1 MTSRPEMLAS
11 DQASH
16 SDAVDSTHLTFDAQ
30 DGDALVKLTGTM
42 KWFDATRGF
51 GFLVSDQAK
60 GDVLVHFSVLKEHD
74 RRSLPEGAVVECL
87 VAEQERGLQ
96 ARKILSIDLSTAL
109 VPDTGRTRGSGDRV
123 DPAALLSDAGAFEPV
138 RVKWFNRLKGYG
150 FLVREDDDSEDIFIH
165 METVR
170 RGGMTD
176 LGPDEPLRARV
187 AAGRKGPLA
196 VEVEPR

>member
-1 MTSRPEMLAS
+1 MTSRREMLAN
-11 DQASH
+11 DASPRG
-16 SDAVDSTHLTFDAQ
+16 DADAPRSE
-30 DGDALVKLTGTM
+30 DEALVKLTGTM

-51 GFLVSDQAK
+51 GFLVSEQAK

-96 ARKILSIDLSTAL
+96 ARKILSIDLSQAV
-109 VPDTGRTRGSGDRV
+109 VPELARPASGSAERV
-123 DPAALLSDAGAFEPV
+123 DPASLLDAAGAFEPA

-150 FLVREDDDSEDIFIH
+150 FLVREGDDSQDIFVH

-170 RGGMTD
+170 RGGLSD
-176 LGPDEPLRARV
+176 LVPDQPLRVRV